1 MEIQLRV
8 INAPSEF
15 RAAPL
20 RDRAS
25 VSTKA
30 AFTTHYAAVSGEQE
44 VAFVALDLPDHKRYF
59 CVYELLVDPS
69 HRCRGYG
76 AAVIRKCRE
85 FATREGFEKICLKP
99 WPIEAGGSEEK
110 LRAWYTKLDFVQ
122 SPEQSDLMEIVFTA
136 SPDEKIA

>member
-1 MEIQLRV
+1 MEIKLHV
-8 INAPSEF
+8 INEPSEF

-44 VAFVALDLPDHKRYF
+44 VAFVALDLPDHKEYF

-69 HRCRGYG
+69 YRCRGYG

-85 FATREGFEKICLKP
+85 FATQEGFEKICH
-99 WPIEAGGSEEK
+99 ETMAYRSRR
-110 LRAWYTKLDFVQ
+110 LRRKTQGLVHQAWLCSKHRTKRSYGNSFFCL
-122 SPEQSDLMEIVFTA
+122 T
-136 SPDEKIA
+136 